1 MPRRKLLTCCEIRR
15 HNISYHTFQIRYAKL
30 ALTMTR
36 TLSLSDGKKIPAL
49 GWGNGTGGLFGADEK
64 AAQTGQLALDQGI
77 YHIDTAQVRPS

>member
-1 MPRRKLLTCCEIRR
+1 
-15 HNISYHTFQIRYAKL
+15 
-30 ALTMTR
+30 MTR